1 MNFREIWHITGTV
14 YREVSFQSIFS
25 LRAGSTL
32 PQKGRGSIEQLVK
45 SAQINIIIS
54 KILTAVFVGTFGFIT
69 FLPLMEQT
77 FYTGPPKDLALV
89 GSVSAFLAS
98 VLFLIV
104 FMGLQVT
111 TSFVSSK
118 IADTL
123 SPLPLSKRDISSI
136 IFLCFVRI
144 FDAPLAVA
152 AITLV
157 TVYFLVGGSI
167 LGGLVSFAAVIATE
181 CFALT
186 FTVGL
191 ARFFYARVTA
201 GGGRSKLKTLMRF
214 VFMLVW
220 ILPTLGAYL
229 LVNFATYIVESF
241 AVFTQS
247 LSSFSNLVVLAYPF
261 SYGFLVSFTTFG
273 VNDYLVLGGSV
284 AASIGYLFAA
294 FFSLRWLTRTIRTI
308 GSGGIASTQRE
319 KVKDTIIHP
328 QIPWLGIIRK
338 DLRIASRAPS
348 YASLFFLPIIQTAIL
363 AVTFSSIGDAGPAL
377 SFGILTG
384 ASMMV
389 LLLPTTMFSIEGLG
403 SAYTRSLPLKKNTLI
418 TAKATLSTLVYAVS
432 LVALF
437 LVALYLG
444 RDFTYILIF
453 GGIYAM
459 SIAAASMLELVI
471 LSRKYWK
478 EGMAMGNL
486 YSRLSTF
493 ILILLPGYVVAW
505 IPIIAA
511 FTAYATAPTLVEVV
525 FPSVVMIEF
534 LIMTIVVL
542 REK

>member
-1 MNFREIWHITGTV
+1 MTFREIWRITRTV
-14 YREVSFQSIFS
+14 YREISFQSIFS

-32 PQKGRGSIEQLVK
+32 PQKGRGSIEQLVRN
-45 SAQINIIIS
+45 AELNIIIS
-54 KILTAVFVGTFGFIT
+54 KILTTVFVAAFGFIM
-69 FLPLMEQT
+69 FLPQIAQPY
-77 FYTGPPKDLALV
+77 YTGPPKELALA
-89 GSVSAFLAS
+89 GSVSAYLAS

-123 SPLPLSKRDISSI
+123 SPLPLSKRDISAV

-152 AITLV
+152 VITLV
-157 TVYFLVGGSI
+157 TAYFLVGGSI
-167 LGGLVSFAAVIATE
+167 LGGLVSFAAIIATE
-181 CFALT
+181 AFALT

-201 GGGRSKLKTLMRF
+201 GGGRSMLKTLMRF

-220 ILPTLGAYL
+220 ILPTVGAYL
-229 LVNFATYIVESF
+229 LVNFAQYIVESF
-241 AVFTQS
+241 ATFTQS
-247 LSSFSNLVVLAYPF
+247 LSSFSNLVVFAYPF

-294 FFSLRWLTRTIRTI
+294 IYSLRWLTRTIRTI

-319 KVKDTIIHP
+319 KVKDTIIRP

-338 DLRIASRAPS
+338 DLRVTSRAPS
-348 YASLFFLPIIQTAIL
+348 YASLFFLPVIQTAIL
-363 AVTFSSIGDAGPAL
+363 AVTFSSLGDANL
-377 SFGILTG
+377 IMSLGILTG

-389 LLLPTTMFSIEGLG
+389 LLLPTTMFSIEGLA

-418 TAKATLSTLVYAVS
+418 MAKATLSTLVYAVS

-444 RDFTYILIF
+444 RDFTSILIF
-453 GGIYAM
+453 GGIYAL

-478 EGMAMGNL
+478 EGLAMGNL

-493 ILILLPGYVVAW
+493 ILILLPGYVTAW

-511 FTAYATAPTLVEVV
+511 FAAYASAPTLVEVV
-525 FPSVVMIEF
+525 FPAVAIIEF
-534 LIMTIVVL
+534 LIMTIAVL